1 MQATTQSLYQG
12 YVPFRVCSLLLGKSQ
27 LIIVK
32 ILFSLITII
41 IPLKLY
47 KVHSILKSGKGGE
60 SWRRS
65 QFGLEASSVES
76 NKGSPAGLREV
87 GGGGPVVKR
96 KKKKNRPPTRKQ
108 DERARS
114 WGRVGGPAGMQLLG
128 TGWHSGGLRVG
139 GRQVLMLEIL
149 HNLQGFFP
157 SDYLLFTQDKLHL
170 PKIFPTST
178 SPPWEPSLV
187 PPSCDVP

>member
-1 MQATTQSLYQG
+1 MQATTQNLYQG
-12 YVPFRVCSLLLGKSQ
+12 YVPFRVCSWLLGKSQ
-27 LIIVK
+27 LMIIK

-47 KVHSILKSGKGGE
+47 KVHSILKSEKGGE

-87 GGGGPVVKR
+87 GGGGLVVKR
-96 KKKKNRPPTRKQ
+96 KKKTRPPTRKQ
-108 DERARS
+108 DECARS
-114 WGRVGGPAGMQLLG
+114 WGRAGGPAGMQLLG

-149 HNLQGFFP
+149 HNLLWQLCQHSFGQG
-157 SDYLLFTQDKLHL
+157 LLCCLQGRQWGGEGRVRITKSKL
-170 PKIFPTST
+170 
-178 SPPWEPSLV
+178 
-187 PPSCDVP
+187 